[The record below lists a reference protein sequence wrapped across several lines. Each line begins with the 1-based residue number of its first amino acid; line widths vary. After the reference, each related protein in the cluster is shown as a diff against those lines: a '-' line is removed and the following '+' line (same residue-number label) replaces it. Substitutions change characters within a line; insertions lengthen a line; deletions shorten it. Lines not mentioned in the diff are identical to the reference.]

1 MPETSVENQI
11 CNACSTNVREGA
23 LFCYSCGGQ
32 VASQIAV
39 AKNDKNETVVP
50 ERFQET
56 IIEENENGAESK
68 QTEVELKPEVKE
80 IYVEETIGKPVIEP
94 SLLEADK
101 LKSAAAMR
109 GKSKLIKPK
118 KVEVVWEEHENA
130 PNVWFILVALVLT
143 ILAIVILFLAIRM
156 K

>member
-11 CNACSTNVREGA
+11 CNACNTNVREGA
-23 LFCYSCGGQ
+23 LFCYNCGGQ

-39 AKNDKNETVVP
+39 AKNDKNETVVH

-56 IIEENENGAESK
+56 IIEENENGADFK
-68 QTEVELKPEVKE
+68 QTEVKLKPKVKE
-80 IYVEETIGKPVIEP
+80 IYVAEAIEKPIVEP
-94 SLLEADK
+94 SLLKEDK

-109 GKSKLIKPK
+109 GKSKLVQPK
-118 KVEVVWEEHENA
+118 RVEVIWEEHEST
-130 PNVWFILVALVLT
+130 PNVWFILAAIVLT
-143 ILAIVILFLAIRM
+143 LLAFGILFLAVHM